1 MAEYSIIYQLFQQV
15 EDPVSKL
22 HLLSFAGVREHLSQP
37 FALESAV
44 EHKQLGYSGI
54 VDCVARLAVS
64 STKNA
69 DEDVV
74 LSTGAVTS
82 YDTLS
87 TLIPPGTRTNFC

>member
-1 MAEYSIIYQLFQQV
+1 MADQSIIYQIFQQV

-54 VDCVARLAVS
+54 VDCVARL
-64 STKNA
+64 TKNA

>member
-1 MAEYSIIYQLFQQV
+1 M

-54 VDCVARLAVS
+54 VDCVARL
-64 STKNA
+64 TKNA

-87 TLIPPGTRTNFC
+87 TLTPPGTRTNFC

>member
-1 MAEYSIIYQLFQQV
+1 M

-54 VDCVARLAVS
+54 VDCVARL
-64 STKNA
+64 TKNA

>member
-1 MAEYSIIYQLFQQV
+1 M

-54 VDCVARLAVS
+54 VDCVARLAVL

-74 LSTGAVTS
+74 LIISTGVIPSFWKAFF
-82 YDTLS
+82 LS
-87 TLIPPGTRTNFC
+87 SQQLRR

>member
-1 MAEYSIIYQLFQQV
+1 MAEQSIRYQISQKV

-74 LSTGAVTS
+74 L
-82 YDTLS
+82 
-87 TLIPPGTRTNFC
+87 